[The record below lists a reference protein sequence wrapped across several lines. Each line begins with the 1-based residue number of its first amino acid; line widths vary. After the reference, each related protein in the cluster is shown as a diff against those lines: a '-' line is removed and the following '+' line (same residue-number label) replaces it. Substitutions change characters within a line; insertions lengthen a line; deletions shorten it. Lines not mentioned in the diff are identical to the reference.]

1 MGSRGEDMDKELR
14 QAKVLELIRE
24 TKAPLSA
31 GKLGKMLGVSRQL
44 IVGDI
49 ALLRASG
56 EKIFATPRGYLLE
69 EVKEEGITA
78 QIACIHTRDEM
89 EEELNII
96 VDEGG
101 EVVDVLIEHA
111 LYGELRGNLHLVTR
125 HDVREFIKSCQAQE
139 APLLSNLSNGVHLH
153 TIRAKDIET
162 FQRIET
168 HLRQSHL
175 LYEKEE

>member
-1 MGSRGEDMDKELR
+1 MEKELR

-24 TKAPLSA
+24 TKTPLSA

-69 EVKEEGITA
+69 EAKEKGMTA

-101 EVVDVLIEHA
+101 EVVDVIIEHPI
-111 LYGELRGNLHLVTR
+111 YGELRGNLHLMTR
-125 HDVREFIKSCQAQE
+125 HDVREFIDSCQAQE

-153 TIRAKDIET
+153 TIRIKDTETIE
-162 FQRIET
+162 RIEK
-168 HLRQSHL
+168 HLRQAHL

>member
-1 MGSRGEDMDKELR
+1 MDKELR